1 MHIVVRN
8 DTKEE
13 NPYGRK
19 FLLHDLQ
26 PAFPLI
32 IHKLQKKKKNYKIDR
47 IIDLDLLLDL
57 GYNIHLLYCF
67 IRN

>member
-32 IHKLQKKKKNYKIDR
+32 IHKLQKKKK
-47 IIDLDLLLDL
+47 IIKSIELL
-57 GYNIHLLYCF
+57 I
-67 IRN
+67 